1 MSLLTSP
8 QNPFVKKLGRL
19 LRDGGYRAEQKYV
32 VLEGEKAVLD
42 AISRGHR
49 CLNLVL
55 SEDRRDGASV
65 LARSA
70 NGRQRATPVDAAFV
84 HSAFPSAQTIT
95 HLAPEIFK
103 KTSLMKQS
111 TGVMGI
117 FSLPEWN
124 PALWQQA
131 KRHVAVLDAV
141 QSPQNVGAIVRN
153 AAAFG
158 VEALLL
164 LPGSA
169 DPSHP
174 EVLRA
179 SSGYALDVP
188 LFRCS
193 PEAVTAVADRFSVLI
208 LSADG
213 ELCVGKDNLPTPCLW
228 VLGNEGC
235 GPTWHVSHALWARI
249 PMMPGVESLNVGV
262 ASGICFYAGF
272 SA

>member
-1 MSLLTSP
+1 MVITSA
-8 QNPFVKKLGRL
+8 QNPFVKKLALL
-19 LRDGGYRAEQKYV
+19 LRDGRYRVEQKCL

-42 AISRGHR
+42 AISRGHI

-55 SEDRRDGASV
+55 SEDRNDVASV
-65 LARSA
+65 ESS
-70 NGRQRATPVDAAFV
+70 FV
-84 HSAFPSAQTIT
+84 HSAKPSAQTIT
-95 HLAPEIFK
+95 HFSPDIFK

-111 TGVMGI
+111 TGVMGVFAI
-117 FSLPEWN
+117 PEWN
-124 PALWQQA
+124 PAVWQHA
-131 KRHVAVLDAV
+131 KRQVALLDAV

-164 LPGSA
+164 LPGCA
-169 DPSHP
+169 DPTHP

-188 LFRCS
+188 IFRCS
-193 PEAVTAVADRFSVLI
+193 PEAVTAVADRFCVLT
-208 LSADG
+208 LSATG
-213 ELCVGKDNLPTPCLW
+213 AHCVGQERMPSPWLW
-228 VLGNEGC
+228 VLGNEGR
-235 GPTWHVSHALWARI
+235 GPSWHVPQALSVRI

>member
-1 MSLLTSP
+1 MTVITSP
-8 QNPFVKKLGRL
+8 QNPFVKKLGGL
-19 LRDGGYRAEQKYV
+19 LRDGRYRAEQKCL

-42 AISRGHR
+42 AISRGHP
-49 CLNLVL
+49 CLNLVI
-55 SEDRRDGASV
+55 
-65 LARSA
+65 SA
-70 NGRQRATPVDAAFV
+70 DHPHMAAFLG
-84 HSAFPSAQTIT
+84 HSAKAITPLSADV
-95 HLAPEIFK
+95 FK

-117 FSLPEWN
+117 FALPEWN

-131 KRHVAVLDAV
+131 KRQVAVLDAV

-174 EVLRA
+174 DVLRA

-188 LFRCS
+188 IFRCS
-193 PEAVTAVADRFSVLI
+193 PETVTTVADRFSVLI
-208 LSADG
+208 LSASG
-213 ELCVGKDNLPTPCLW
+213 ELCVGKDSLPTPCLW

-235 GPTWHVSHALWARI
+235 GPTWHVPHALSARI

-272 SA
+272 YS